1 MTSQNAEE
9 NYEALTKYGRDLVAE
24 VRSGK
29 LDPVIGRDAEIR
41 NVIRILSRK
50 TKNNPVLI
58 GEPGVGKTAIVEGLA
73 QRIVRKDVPEG
84 LKDKTII
91 SLDIGSLI
99 AGAKYRGEFEERL
112 KAVLQEV
119 KQSDGQIL
127 LFIDEIHTIVGAGK
141 TDGAMDAGN
150 MLKPMLARGELHCI
164 GATTLDEYRQY
175 IEKDAALE
183 RRFQKVLVP
192 EPTVEDTVSIL
203 RGLKER
209 FEIHHGVNIHDNALV
224 AAASLSNRYI
234 TDRFLPDKAIDLVDE
249 ACATIRV
256 EIDSMPSELDEV
268 TRKVMQL
275 EIEEAA
281 LKEEKDPASERRLE
295 ILQRE
300 LADYKEEANQ
310 MKSKW
315 ESEKNEIS
323 KIREVREQIDHL
335 RHELEEA
342 ENNYDLNK
350 AAELR
355 HGKIPAVEKELL
367 ELEAENREKLHKKTG
382 FYKKK

>member
-1 MTSQNAEE
+1 M
-9 NYEALTKYGRDLVAE
+9 
-24 VRSGK
+24 
-29 LDPVIGRDAEIR
+29 
-41 NVIRILSRK
+41 
-50 TKNNPVLI
+50 
-58 GEPGVGKTAIVEGLA
+58 
-73 QRIVRKDVPEG
+73 PEG

-355 HGKIPAVEKELL
+355 HGRIPAVEKELL
-367 ELEAENREKLHKKTG
+367 ELEAENREKQHKKIG